1 MDVVL
6 FRKNEQ
12 LTENQHRG
20 TKSAKI
26 RYSVC

>member
-6 FRKNEQ
+6 FRKIEQ
-12 LTENQHRG
+12 LTENQHLG

>member
-1 MDVVL
+1 MDVAL

-12 LTENQHRG
+12 LTKNQHRG

-26 RYSVC
+26 RYSMC